1 MPSFVGERMTAKIR
15 FTRSEILQAFAL
27 ADKSYRLG
35 ILCTHWI
42 RDVER
47 YTPNA
52 ASLARNLR
60 MQTDTKMVSD
70 ADLAELLEDPMKR
83 ELLSSDFLLTYLHT
97 LIRAPFELL
106 SDYCEDFD
114 RAAPGGSLLSKMKS
128 APWYGIAYIVRN
140 AVSHNFH
147 IELGKMRKQLPIS
160 WRTITITEKMEG
172 RPMTAEIFWHRP
184 GYELFLEMQA
194 FAEAMPEAPAG

>member
-1 MPSFVGERMTAKIR
+1 MTSQMR
-15 FTRSEILQAFAL
+15 FTKAEILQTFERE
-27 ADKSYRLG
+27 DRSYRLG

-52 ASLARNLR
+52 AALARNLH
-60 MQTDTKMVSD
+60 MQTDTKWVSNT
-70 ADLAELLEDPMKR
+70 DLAALLDEPMKR

-97 LIRAPFELL
+97 LVRAPFELL

-114 RAAPGGSLLSKMKS
+114 RAVPGRSLLNEMKS
-128 APWYGIAYIVRN
+128 APWYGVAYIVRN

-147 IELGKMRKQLPIS
+147 IQSGKLRNKLPIR
-160 WRTITITEKMEG
+160 WKTITISEEMEG
-172 RPMTAEIFWHRP
+172 QPMTAEIFWHRP

-194 FAEAMPEAPAG
+194 FVETLPEISAG

>member
-1 MPSFVGERMTAKIR
+1 MTAKIR
-15 FTRSEILQAFAL
+15 FAKAEILQAFARE
-27 ADKSYRLG
+27 DRSYRLG

-47 YTPNA
+47 YAPNA
-52 ASLARNLR
+52 AALARSLH
-60 MQTDTKMVSD
+60 MQTDSKMVSD
-70 ADLAELLEDPMKR
+70 ADLAVLLEDPVKR

-106 SDYCEDFD
+106 LDYCEDFD
-114 RAAPGGSLLSKMKS
+114 KAAPGQSLLSEMKS
-128 APWYGIAYIVRN
+128 APWYGVAYIVRN

-147 IELGKMRKQLPIS
+147 IEFGRSRDKLPIK
-160 WRTITITEKMEG
+160 WRTITITEEMEG
-172 RPMTAEIFWHRP
+172 QSMTAAIFWHRP

-194 FAEAMPEAPAG
+194 FAAAMPEVPAG

>member
-1 MPSFVGERMTAKIR
+1 MAKIR
-15 FTRSEILQAFAL
+15 FTKSEILQAFAG

-35 ILCTHWI
+35 LLCTHWI

-47 YTPNA
+47 YVPNA
-52 ASLARNLR
+52 ASLARNLN
-60 MQTDTKMVSD
+60 MQTDSRMVSN
-70 ADLAELLEDPMKR
+70 ADLAALLEDPIKR

-97 LIRAPFELL
+97 LIRAHFELL

-114 RAAPGGSLLSKMKS
+114 RAAPGESLLAKMKS
-128 APWYGIAYIVRN
+128 APWYGVAYIVRN

-147 IELGKMRKQLPIS
+147 IELGKTQKHLPIS
-160 WRTITITEKMEG
+160 WRTITITEEMEG

-194 FAEAMPEAPAG
+194 FAKALPEAMEG